1 MTDTNTD
8 VLNIRGDPRAGDGQM
23 YVFQFPV
30 SYFTTQDTST
40 LRVIPI
46 GPTRGY
52 QAKTAPVLADAGRS
66 LYWNMVR
73 GEARAWAN
81 QRFSRGHSGAI
92 NLGRGEPAYIAG
104 RASPTLSHDTVN
116 YSVYGPGADAVVWE
130 ADRFSENVTIV
141 PTDGIV
147 SSPLAVTLDDAFVV
161 FGTQSGGM
169 FWAPTGNLGSFQ
181 EFARL
186 NPVRGNLA
194 VDNTRIFVGDDRG
207 NGVGQIVAFE
217 MAYSLVPPSVA
228 PTLTPTTVTT
238 PRPAIGTES
247 PTEVPTLSPSATASL
262 TLSPTRVDMI
272 ADSTVSP
279 TLDIVDDET
288 VAPSQATNIIAET
301 SGVTASF
308 ASAHTVLLLI
318 FLGAVAGA
326 W

>member
-8 VLNIRGDPRAGDGQM
+8 VLNVRGDPRAGDGQM

-30 SYFTTQDTST
+30 SYFTTHDTST

-46 GPTRGY
+46 GPLRGY

-130 ADRFSENVTIV
+130 ADRFFKNVTVV

-169 FWAPTGNLGSFQ
+169 FWAPTGNLESLQ

-194 VDNTRIFVGDDRG
+194 VDNTRIFVGDDQG

-217 MAYSLVPPSVA
+217 MAYSLIPPSVA

-238 PRPAIGTES
+238 PRPVTVTES
-247 PTEVPTLSPSATASL
+247 PTKARTLSPSVASL

-272 ADSTVSP
+272 VDPTASP
-279 TLDIVDDET
+279 TLDVVDDET
-288 VAPSQATNIIAET
+288 VAPSQATDIIAET
-301 SGVTASF
+301 SSATARFGSVRN
-308 ASAHTVLLLI
+308 ALLV
-318 FLGAVAGA
+318 FLGAVVIA